1 MKEKV
6 SISFLLL
13 AITFCVCLI
22 AANLLGIK
30 IIQIGNFAVSAGLL
44 VFPISY
50 IINDCLTEV
59 WGFKKARIVIFTA
72 FLMNIFIVLI
82 GLIVVYIPSS
92 PFWNGNEH
100 FAYVFN
106 IAPRTTIGSLLAF
119 LSGSLLNA
127 FVMNK
132 MKTLNNGKYFSFRAI
147 VSTIVG
153 EGVDSVIFF
162 PIAFLG
168 IIGFQEL
175 LMMILAQVI
184 LKTLYEILILP
195 ITIRSVKKLKQ
206 IEGI

>member
-30 IIQIGNFAVSAGLL
+30 IIQIGDFAVSAGLL

-50 IINDCLTEV
+50 IINDCISEV

-72 FLMNIFIVLI
+72 FLMNIFIVLL
-82 GLIVVYIPSS
+82 GLFVVYIPSA
-92 PFWNGNEH
+92 PFWNDNEH

-132 MKTLNNGKYFSFRAI
+132 MKVANNGKYFSLRAI
-147 VSTIVG
+147 VSTIAG
-153 EGVDSVIFF
+153 ESIDSVIFF
-162 PIAFLG
+162 PIAFGG
-168 IIGFQEL
+168 ILSFKEL
-175 LMMILAQVI
+175 LVMIITQIV

-195 ITIRSVKKLKQ
+195 FTKRFIRILKR
-206 IEGI
+206 IE

>member
-30 IIQIGNFAVSAGLL
+30 IIQIGDFSVSAGLL

-50 IINDCLTEV
+50 IINDCISEV
-59 WGFKKARIVIFTA
+59 WGFKKAKIVIFTA
-72 FLMNIFIVLI
+72 FLMNIFIVLL
-82 GLIVVYIPSS
+82 GLLVVYIPSA

-132 MKTLNNGKYFSFRAI
+132 MKAANNGKYFSLRAI
-147 VSTIVG
+147 ISTIAG
-153 EGVDSVIFF
+153 ESIDSVIFF
-162 PIAFLG
+162 PIAFGG
-168 IIGFQEL
+168 ILSFKEL
-175 LMMILAQVI
+175 LVMIITQIV

-195 ITIRSVKKLKQ
+195 FTKRFIRILKR
-206 IEGI
+206 IE